1 MGERSVLI
9 VEDDLNIGKL
19 IKNLLAGHEIE
30 TEMATDGLMALER
43 LGQSTPGLVILDL
56 ALPLVDGWEVLNTLR
71 QAGRAVPVI
80 IVTAHGQGEGANRAL
95 AAGADRFFEKPFE
108 PTQLI
113 EAVLE
118 LLAETNGSKPA
129 LQD

>member
-9 VEDDLNIGKL
+9 VEDDQNIGKL
-19 IKNLLAGHEIE
+19 IGNLLTGHQIAIE
-30 TEMATDGLMALER
+30 LVTDGLQALER
-43 LGQSTPGLVILDL
+43 LRQITPGLVILDL

-71 QAGRAVPVI
+71 QAGREVPVI
-80 IVTAHGQGEGANRAL
+80 IVTAHGQGAGANRAL

-118 LLAETNGSKPA
+118 LLAKTNGSRPA
-129 LQD
+129 FED

>member
-9 VEDDLNIGKL
+9 VEDDQNIGKL
-19 IKNLLAGHEIE
+19 IGNLLTGHQIAIE
-30 TEMATDGLMALER
+30 LVTDGLQALER
-43 LGQSTPGLVILDL
+43 LRQVTPGLVILDL

-71 QAGRAVPVI
+71 QAGRGVPVI

-118 LLAETNGSKPA
+118 ILAKTNGSRPA
-129 LQD
+129 LED